1 MEAAT
6 TDGAEERRQACALV
20 RRLLRG
26 ADRAVLG
33 TAMAATQLQGWPY
46 ASLVML
52 TIDHDLSPLLLLSDL
67 AEHTR
72 NFRRDDRVSLAIDG
86 TGGLDVPLT
95 GSRVTVI
102 GRIAEEDDPARR
114 ARYLARHPAAM
125 QFAGFGDFHLFRVT
139 LERAHLVAGFGRA
152 RWVKAPELIADL
164 PAFDDLAAAEA
175 SLVAH
180 MNDAHAD
187 AVSAYATRLLN
198 LPAGAWRMV
207 GIDCEG
213 CDLRLDGQIARLAFP
228 VPVQDIQAMRTMLI
242 DLAQAARPLGS

>member
-6 TDGAEERRQACALV
+6 TDGAEDRRQACALV

-102 GRIAEEDDPARR
+102 GRIAQEDDPRRR
-114 ARYLARHPAAM
+114 ARYLARHPAAA
-125 QFAGFGDFHLFRVT
+125 QFAGFGDFHLFRVA

-152 RWVKAPELIADL
+152 RWVKAPELMADV
-164 PAFDDLAAAEA
+164 PAVTGLAEA
-175 SLVAH
+175 EADILAH
-180 MNDAHAD
+180 MNDHHAD
-187 AVSAYATRLLN
+187 AVAAYATGLLQ

-213 CDLRLDGQIARLAFP
+213 CDLRLEGQVARLGFP
-228 VPVQDIQAMRTMLI
+228 DPVRDVDQMRKMLI
-242 DLAQAARPLGS
+242 DLARAARPTSS

>member
-1 MEAAT
+1 MEAAG
-6 TDGAEERRQACALV
+6 TDGADDRQQACVLV
-20 RRLLRG
+20 RRLLRM

-52 TIDHDLSPLLLLSDL
+52 TVDHDVSPLLLLSDL

-95 GSRVTVI
+95 GARATVI
-102 GRIAEEDDPARR
+102 GRITQEEDRR
-114 ARYLARHPAAM
+114 CRSRYLAHHPAAA

-152 RWVKAPELIADL
+152 RWVKAAELTADL
-164 PAFDDLAAAEA
+164 PPAGGLADAEA
-175 SLVAH
+175 EILAH
-180 MNDAHAD
+180 MNDHHAD
-187 AVSAYATRLLN
+187 AIMAYATGLLQ
-198 LPAGAWRMV
+198 LPAGDWRLV
-207 GIDCEG
+207 GVDCEG
-213 CDLRLDGQIARLAFP
+213 CDLRWQGQVARLNFP
-228 VPVQDIQAMRTMLI
+228 DRASDVDAVRQHLI
-242 DLAQAARPLGS
+242 ALAHRARASHS